1 MQALGKPIVKT
12 NTQKY
17 EHELETANT
26 TLSKIEDVVAEL
38 PPGNQVAV
46 SEFKHQVNGHT
57 IACTYPGSKTH
68 SKSVMV
74 LDERI
79 GG

>member
-1 MQALGKPIVKT
+1 V
-12 NTQKY
+12 
-17 EHELETANT
+17 
-26 TLSKIEDVVAEL
+26 L

-57 IACTYPGSKTH
+57 IACTFPEGDTH

-74 LDERI
+74 LNEMT
-79 GG
+79 GGKAQ